1 MQMIN
6 LKQVELN
13 NYKVTIN
20 IGASKLKVMI
30 WYWVNIFFFK
40 SAIPYPSSFKSKL
53 LILFGAKIGKDVRFK
68 PCINIKF
75 PWKLAIGNNCW
86 IGENVW
92 IDNLEKVIIGNNCCL
107 SQGSLLLTGSHDA
120 MKTTFDYTSGTIV
133 LEDGVWLGA
142 KSIVTSGVACGSH
155 SVLGAGSVGD
165 KNLEPF
171 TIYKGNPALPVLKRT
186 IR

>member
-1 MQMIN
+1 M
-6 LKQVELN
+6 N
-13 NYKVTIN
+13 NKVQLSTYKTTIA
-20 IGASKLKVMI
+20 IGANKPTQLF
-30 WYWVNIFFFK
+30 WYFVNVIFFK
-40 SAIPYPSSFKSKL
+40 SSFPFPSSFKTYL
-53 LILFGAKIGKDVRFK
+53 LKLFGAKVGTGVRFK

-75 PWKLAIGNNCW
+75 PWKLTIGNDCW

-92 IDNLEKVIIGNNCCL
+92 IDNLEFVTISNDCCL

-120 MKTTFDYTSGTIV
+120 MRSSFDYTSGSIT

-142 KSIVTSGVACGSH
+142 KSIVTAGVICGSH

-165 KNLEPF
+165 KNLEPY
-171 TIYKGNPALPVLKRT
+171 TMYKGNPALPVLKRN